1 MKLPLTTS
9 SPTGLGY
16 VFLGMDAAGVNRLW
30 RGDPAGGLT
39 GAYCDHRPRY
49 SSGRPN
55 SNECGGS
62 NANHHA
68 TAGTNG
74 NCRAHRHPGA
84 DGYARDHRRPGADGN
99 TRPTAHGNAPSGADA
114 RSVGT

>member
-9 SPTGLGY
+9 KSHRVGIRIPWH
-16 VFLGMDAAGVNRLW
+16 DAAGVNRLW

-68 TAGTNG
+68 TAGANG
-74 NCRAHRHPGA
+74 ILSVPTDTPAPTA
-84 DGYARDHRRPGADGN
+84 YARDHRRPGAD
-99 TRPTAHGNAPSGADA
+99 GNAPSGADA